1 MKFLIF
7 NIIVSFSL
15 GYILFSNPNE
25 NFNEWIG
32 NTKTKISQISKK
44 EIISTLQK
52 ATTKKGEDNKTKKP
66 DINDIIL
73 KPKNKKNNLKFLNN
87 INETNIIKN
96 IKKKDINV
104 KKPSNEQQNIKQVIN
119 QVLVD
124 KKINKLIND
133 NFRLNENK
141 HIEKI
146 NGIKKIEVT
155 SKFMTFEQRQNA
167 LAELI
172 TDMEIYHLNGLKN

>member
-52 ATTKKGEDNKTKKP
+52 ATTNKSEDNKTKKP

-73 KPKNKKNNLKFLNN
+73 KPKNKKNNLKISNN
-87 INETNIIKN
+87 INE
-96 IKKKDINV
+96 
-104 KKPSNEQQNIKQVIN
+104 
-119 QVLVD
+119 
-124 KKINKLIND
+124 
-133 NFRLNENK
+133 
-141 HIEKI
+141 
-146 NGIKKIEVT
+146 
-155 SKFMTFEQRQNA
+155 
-167 LAELI
+167 
-172 TDMEIYHLNGLKN
+172 